1 MGHKHLDVP
10 GSLPTLPDVLGR
22 HDRLLEVGVG
32 RRTDVAA
39 TLADRGVAVTAIDVE
54 PRSVPDGVDFAI
66 EDVTDPDPAR
76 YADVDAIY
84 ALRLPPELQRPAE
97 TVAAD
102 ASVPLYFTT
111 LGGDP
116 AVIDAVA
123 RSVRSGT
130 LFVREPDRGP

>member
-1 MGHKHLDVP
+1 VLD
-10 GSLPTLPDVLGR
+10 R
-22 HDRLLEVGVG
+22 HDRLLEVGIG
-32 RRTDVAA
+32 RRTSVAA
-39 TLADRGVAVTAIDVE
+39 ALADRGVAVTAIDVE

-66 EDVTDPDPAR
+66 EDVTDLDPTR
-76 YADVDAIY
+76 YAAVDAIY
-84 ALRLPPELQRPAE
+84 AVRLPPELQRPADRL
-97 TVAAD
+97 AAE

-116 AVIDAVA
+116 AVIDAAA

>member
-1 MGHKHLDVP
+1 MP
-10 GSLPTLPDVLGR
+10 GSLPTLSDVLGR
-22 HDRLLEVGVG
+22 HDRLLEVGIG

-39 TLADRGVAVTAIDVE
+39 TLADRGVAVAAIDVE

-66 EDVTDPDPAR
+66 EDVTDLDITR
-76 YADVDAIY
+76 FADVDAIY
-84 ALRLPPELQRPAE
+84 ALRLPPELQRPTERLAAE
-97 TVAAD
+97 

-116 AVIDAVA
+116 ALIDADT

-130 LFVREPDRGP
+130 LFVREPDRRASR